1 MTPTPEGRIA
11 TRPQFPDMKIPFYG
25 RHLAALCN
33 LCVLCLN
40 TTLSCLR
47 HRPPPENPGR
57 HSRMAG
63 QETTGNRDGNFA
75 RCRDGDT
82 KLKTASGTAVQAFT
96 NGIDRAM
103 NQNSLV
109 KRSIVFFLVPNFSM
123 IAFATAI
130 EPLRI
135 ANRMLGYDAY
145 QWRLTSVDGKPVT
158 ASNGVECAVNASL
171 EDERRYLQR
180 EQRPSMVF
188 VCSGVHV
195 EEFRNKSVFAWLRE
209 EYNRGVA
216 VGGLC
221 TGAHILAAAGL
232 LSGRR
237 CAIHWENL
245 PGFSEAFPKAEVYAD
260 LFEVD
265 SNLYTCAGGTAS
277 LDMMLKLIG
286 DDFDANLVNKICEQ
300 ALTDRVRSPQDRQ
313 RLPLRARL
321 GIQNS
326 KVLTIIEMMEANLSE
341 PQALINVAHTIG
353 LSRRQV
359 ERLFRQ
365 EMGRSP
371 ARYYLEIRLDRARHL
386 LLQSSMPVVEV
397 AVACGFVSASH
408 FSKCYRELYGRSPQ
422 QERAERKIL
431 VAA

>member
-221 TGAHILAAAGL
+221 IGAHILAAAGL

>member
-1 MTPTPEGRIA
+1 MN
-11 TRPQFPDMKIPFYG
+11 DK
-25 RHLAALCN
+25 
-33 LCVLCLN
+33 
-40 TTLSCLR
+40 
-47 HRPPPENPGR
+47 
-57 HSRMAG
+57 
-63 QETTGNRDGNFA
+63 A
-75 RCRDGDT
+75 R
-82 KLKTASGTAVQAFT
+82 L
-96 NGIDRAM
+96 
-103 NQNSLV
+103 

-135 ANRMLGYDAY
+135 ANRMLGYEAY
-145 QWRLTSVDGKPVT
+145 RWRLASADGKPVM
-158 ASNGVECAVNASL
+158 ASSDIEFSANTSL
-171 EDERRYLQR
+171 DDERRNLIG
-180 EQRPSMVF
+180 ENRPSMVF
-188 VCSGVHV
+188 VCSGVNV
-195 EEFRNKSVFAWLRE
+195 EIYQNKSALAWLRE
-209 EYNRGVA
+209 SYNRGIS

-221 TGAHILAAAGL
+221 TGAHILATAGL
-232 LSGRR
+232 LSGKR

-265 SNLYTCAGGTAS
+265 SNLYTCAGGTAA

-286 DDFDANLVNKICEQ
+286 DDFDENLVNSICEQ
-300 ALTDRVRSPQDRQ
+300 ALTDRVRKPHDRQ

-321 GIQNS
+321 GVQNS
-326 KVLTIIEMMEANLSE
+326 KVLSIIEMMEGCLTEPLSLLDV
-341 PQALINVAHTIG
+341 AGNVG
-353 LSRRQV
+353 LSRRQI

-386 LLQSSMPVVEV
+386 LIQSSMPVVEV

-422 QERAERKIL
+422 QERADRKQLI
-431 VAA
+431 AA